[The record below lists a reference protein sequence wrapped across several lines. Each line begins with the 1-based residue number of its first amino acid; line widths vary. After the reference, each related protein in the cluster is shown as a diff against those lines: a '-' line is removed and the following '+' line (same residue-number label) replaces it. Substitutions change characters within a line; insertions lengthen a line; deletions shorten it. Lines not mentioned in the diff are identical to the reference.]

1 MSGLREMR
9 GAKGVRG
16 TSELCWPRRLRGM
29 SLLRE
34 LCGLRLLR
42 GLSWLRRLRGNGV
55 GEGYKG
61 DGG

>member
-29 SLLRE
+29 SVLRE
-34 LCGLRLLR
+34 LWGLRLLR
-42 GLSWLRRLRGNGV
+42 GLSWLRGNGV

-61 DGG
+61 DGR

>member
-1 MSGLREMR
+1 MLIKEVEGMSVLREVW
-9 GAKGVRG
+9 GP
-16 TSELCWPRRLRGM
+16 SW
-29 SLLRE
+29 
-34 LCGLRLLR
+34 LR